1 MAVDDDY
8 MRDIEMEESDEG
20 DKTTSKMMMVMMM
33 TTMKTMMKTRDWPRE
48 AYEMSIDSKSS
59 HLSTDCLAF
68 DSGFFDSFIPAS
80 AL

>member
-20 DKTTSKMMMVMMM
+20 DKTTSKMMMMM